1 MAANMRFT
9 RPDDATAPGFLVEA
23 NSTDNCAVVVIQ
35 EWWGI
40 NQQMENVAQRLA
52 DAGHSALVP
61 DLYRGRLASDADEAK
76 HFMGDLDWPDAT
88 HQDLAGAVNYLARTH
103 DRVAVLGFCMG
114 GALTIAGAVHI
125 DGLAG
130 AVCFYGIPPAELAD
144 PAKIRCP
151 ILAHFATQDDWC
163 TPDAVAALEAAWVS
177 AGVNYELHR
186 YEAQHAFFNEAR
198 PEVFDANASELAWG
212 RSREFLSRL

>member
-1 MAANMRFT
+1 MRFT

-114 GALTIAGAVHI
+114 GALTIAGAVRI
-125 DGLAG
+125 DTWPARC
-130 AVCFYGIPPAELAD
+130 ASMESRPPSWRTR
-144 PAKIRCP
+144 PRS
-151 ILAHFATQDDWC
+151 
-163 TPDAVAALEAAWVS
+163 AARFWPTS
-177 AGVNYELHR
+177 RPRTIG
-186 YEAQHAFFNEAR
+186 AR
-198 PEVFDANASELAWG
+198 PMPSPLWRQPG
-212 RSREFLSRL
+212 CPRE